1 MTMRGERSWN
11 EDVLTM
17 RVDEMWSQRIE
28 ISWSQAGTFLL
39 HAGVRK
45 ERGEW
50 CPTGLQNVHLS
61 FGEVRPQI
69 HPLFLSDI
77 LPTFLKCVARF

>member
-1 MTMRGERSWN
+1 MRGERSWN
-11 EDVLTM
+11 GDMLTM

-39 HAGVRK
+39 HTGVRK

-50 CPTGLQNVHLS
+50 CPTGPQNVHLS
-61 FGEVRPQI
+61 FGEVRPRI
-69 HPLFLSDI
+69 YLLFLSDT
-77 LPTFLKCVARF
+77 LPTSLKCVARF